1 MLTLSKVFL
10 AVAFT
15 AGTVLIAACASDTSS
30 TSWVGPQSANPERAH
45 GLMIGSRAS
54 GISKIHHV
62 VILVQENRT
71 FNHLFM
77 GYPGATTQNYGYISS
92 GQKVKLLPVGLE
104 ASFIPGYG
112 LKAFFTQCNGTGKIP
127 GTKCQMNGFD
137 KVAWQ
142 CNNNQCPIQYPPY
155 SYVEP
160 SEIKPYWNLAKQ
172 YVLADQM
179 YASNIDASSFISHQ
193 YIIAAQAVQ
202 SYNWPITEEWG
213 CEGPPGDTVPV
224 LGQQRQ
230 PNGKQ
235 IACFNDLTLGQE
247 ADNAGVTWA
256 FYSAPIGPRN
266 GGGWNGY
273 QANKYVYNGSD
284 WNDDIIQNPAQF
296 LTDVSNGNLRQITW
310 ITPTL
315 VNSDHPE
322 SHSTTGPMWVASV
335 VNAIGQSKFWD
346 NTAIFIFW
354 DDASGFFDPAPP
366 PYVDYDGLG
375 FRLPLLIISPYAKKG
390 YVSHVQYEH
399 GSILRFTE
407 DVFGLARLSASDT
420 RANSPASDAFDFNQ
434 SPRKFKVIQS
444 ALGERYFI
452 HQPLDTRP
460 VDTQ

>member
-15 AGTVLIAACASDTSS
+15 AGTVLVAACAGT
-30 TSWVGPQSANPERAH
+30 TGPASWVGQQSANPERAH

-127 GTKCQMNGFD
+127 GTNCQMNGFD

-142 CNNNQCPIQYPPY
+142 CNSNQCPIQYPPY

-160 SEIKPYWNLAKQ
+160 SEIKPYWDLAKQ

-202 SYNWPITEEWG
+202 SYNWPMTEEWG

-235 IACFNDLTLGQE
+235 IACFNDLTLGQ
-247 ADNAGVTWA
+247 
-256 FYSAPIGPRN
+256 
-266 GGGWNGY
+266 
-273 QANKYVYNGSD
+273 
-284 WNDDIIQNPAQF
+284 
-296 LTDVSNGNLRQITW
+296 
-310 ITPTL
+310 
-315 VNSDHPE
+315 
-322 SHSTTGPMWVASV
+322 
-335 VNAIGQSKFWD
+335 
-346 NTAIFIFW
+346 
-354 DDASGFFDPAPP
+354 
-366 PYVDYDGLG
+366 
-375 FRLPLLIISPYAKKG
+375 
-390 YVSHVQYEH
+390 
-399 GSILRFTE
+399 
-407 DVFGLARLSASDT
+407 
-420 RANSPASDAFDFNQ
+420 
-434 SPRKFKVIQS
+434 
-444 ALGERYFI
+444 
-452 HQPLDTRP
+452 
-460 VDTQ
+460 